1 MRVSAVFDM
10 SEVERA
16 SALIG
21 DIYDAALDPA
31 LWPDVFDGI
40 SAYLG
45 TAIASLTSH
54 DNFCQSAG
62 FHFISTRDRHYQKL
76 YFDSYFRINPIF
88 PTVIFND
95 IEKTLSMPDVIP
107 HAELCKSKFG
117 REWLAP
123 QGLIDGAISIMEKS
137 RTGCVMFTM
146 MRDVR
151 QGLVDEE
158 TSRRFSLLAPHIRR
172 SLLIGRVIDLNKVEA
187 AMLADTLDTLAA
199 AMFLVDARGRLVHIN
214 LSGHDM
220 LGEAKVLKAM
230 GGRLHALDAQA
241 DQTLGDIF
249 ATAPVGDLTL
259 GRRGVALPLKAR
271 DGERYLVN
279 VLPLTSGTRRK
290 AGISYEAVAVVFV
303 RKAAL
308 DLPTVPE
315 AVAQE
320 FHLTPAEIRVLFSI
334 VDVGGVPEVAGI
346 LGISDNTVRTHL
358 QHVFEKTETNR
369 QAELVKLVAGYASP
383 FVG

>member
-10 SEVERA
+10 SEVERV

-31 LWPDVFDGI
+31 LWPDVFDAI
-40 SAYLG
+40 SAHLG
-45 TAIASLTSH
+45 TAVVSLTSH
-54 DNFCQSAG
+54 DNFHQSAG
-62 FHFISTRDRHYQKL
+62 FYFVSTRDPHYQKL

-95 IEKTLSMPDVIP
+95 IERTLSLPDVIP
-107 HAELCKSKFG
+107 LAELCKSKFG

-123 QGLIDGAISIMEKS
+123 QGLIDGAFSIMEKS
-137 RTGCVMFTM
+137 RTGCVLFTM

-151 QGLVDEE
+151 QGTVDEE

-187 AMLADTLDTLAA
+187 ALLADTLDTLAA

-220 LGEAKVLKAM
+220 LTEAKVLKAT

-241 DQTLGDIF
+241 DQALGDIF

-271 DGERYLVN
+271 DGERYVAN

-290 AGISYEAVAVVFV
+290 AGISYAAVAVVFV

>member
-10 SEVERA
+10 SEETV
-16 SALIG
+16 SSLIG

-40 SAYLG
+40 SVYVGVAQTNLF
-45 TAIASLTSH
+45 SH
-54 DNFCQSAG
+54 DNIGKSAN
-62 FHFISTRDRHYQKL
+62 FFFASAHDPRYRDL
-76 YFDSYFRINPIF
+76 YFDTYYKVNPLF
-88 PTVIFND
+88 PGVVFLDVEQTNSIPD
-95 IEKTLSMPDVIP
+95 ISPREEFCRT
-107 HAELCKSKFG
+107 KFS

-123 QGLIDGAISIMEKS
+123 QGFVDTVFSVVEKT
-137 RTGCVMFTM
+137 RTGCAVFSVIRDFT
-146 MRDVR
+146 
-151 QGLVDEE
+151 QGLVDDE
-158 TSRRFSLLAPHIRR
+158 TRRRFSLIIPHVRR

-187 AMLADTLDTLAA
+187 ALLADTLDTLAA

-220 LGEAKVLKAM
+220 LTEAKVLKAM
-230 GGRLHALDAQA
+230 NGRLHAVDAQA
-241 DQTLGDIF
+241 DQALGDIF

-271 DGERYLVN
+271 DDERYVAN

-290 AGISYEAVAVVFV
+290 AGISYQAVAVVFV
-303 RKAAL
+303 RKAAP
-308 DLPTVPE
+308 DLPTLPE

-320 FHLTPAEIRVLFSI
+320 FHLTPTELRVLFSI

-369 QAELVKLVAGYASP
+369 QAELVKLIAGYASP
-383 FVG
+383 FVA